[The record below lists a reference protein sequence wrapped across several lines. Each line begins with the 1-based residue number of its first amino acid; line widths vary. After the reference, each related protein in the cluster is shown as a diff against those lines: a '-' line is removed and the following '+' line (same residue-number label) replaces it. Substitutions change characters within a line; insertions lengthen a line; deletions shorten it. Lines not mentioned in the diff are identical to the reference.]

1 MKPRDGRLRQ
11 TPESYVEGGCSICVV
26 HHMLINALCTLR
38 DMPLSRL
45 LADIS

>member
-11 TPESYVEGGCSICVV
+11 TPESYVKGGCSICLA
-26 HHMLINALCTLR
+26 HHMLIDALCSFR